1 MSEPEGQFLKYVI
14 PAAAAVIGSLLTYF
28 STKKKV
34 THDVEDRFRDD
45 VLREVAELRKR
56 NDDLT
61 SKNEILV
68 REIAKLKTELKLI
81 EREWSIKIALF
92 ESAHSDLPLPMW
104 LKDEKGK
111 MLALNDAYERQF
123 LRPFGLNKN
132 DYLNH
137 YDSDVWPQEI
147 ADQFLIHDTRVLESG
162 QVWEGKE
169 LIPDPD
175 NENTLQEWQIVK
187 YLRTSAGI
195 KIGIGGIAIKVTGEK
210 QIAT

>member
-1 MSEPEGQFLKYVI
+1 MSEPESQFLKYVI
-14 PAAAAVIGSLLTYF
+14 PAAAAIIGSLLTYF

-34 THDVEDRFRDD
+34 AHDVEDRFRDD

-123 LRPFGLNKN
+123 LRPFGLSKS

-147 ADQFLIHDTRVLESG
+147 AEQFLKHDTKVLESG
-162 QVWEGKE
+162 QVWEGVE
-169 LIPDPD
+169 LVPDPD
-175 NENTLQEWQIVK
+175 DERILQKWQIVK

-195 KIGIGGIAIKVTGEK
+195 KIGIGGIAVKITGEK